1 MYDSNWIPG
10 PQCLNQDEALHTLV
24 SNAFGDIY
32 ERCFAD
38 DPLINHR
45 LPIEIRALR
54 DIEDWRVFLL
64 LTPWMLSRIYLRSDE
79 ASITVPEAWQ
89 VENRIGEP
97 YLVVGPQV
105 GFCLLEHEQLAHL
118 NYHPELGHYLMQPLM
133 LHMEG
138 YANADDVY
146 QEWNTVIE
154 TRNENIRKRQA
165 ECRCQEEIS
174 RREFFT
180 RMGRTPANTP
190 HTLQM
195 R

>member
-1 MYDSNWIPG
+1 MLYDSSWIPG
-10 PQCLNQDEALHTLV
+10 PQCLHQDDSLKTLV
-24 SNAFGDIY
+24 TNVFADVY
-32 ERCFAD
+32 ERSFAD

-64 LTPWMLSRIYLRSDE
+64 LTPWMLSRIYLRTEE
-79 ASITVPEAWQ
+79 ASINVPPAWQ

-118 NYHPELGHYLMQPLM
+118 NYHPELGHYLVQPLI

-138 YANADDVY
+138 YANAEQAY

-154 TRNENIRKRQA
+154 TRNENMRKRQA

-180 RMGRTPANTP
+180 RLGRPASNP
-190 HTLQM
+190 GQALQL
-195 R
+195 

>member
-1 MYDSNWIPG
+1 MFYDSNWIPG
-10 PQCLNQDEALHTLV
+10 PQILQQDEALKTLV
-24 SNAFGDIY
+24 TNVFSDVY
-32 ERCFAD
+32 ERSFAD

-45 LPIEIRALR
+45 LPIEMRALR
-54 DIEDWRVFLL
+54 DIDDWRVFLL
-64 LTPWMLSRIYLRSDE
+64 LTPWMLSRIYLRTEE
-79 ASITVPEAWQ
+79 AAINVPPAWQ

-118 NYHPELGHYLMQPLM
+118 NYHPELGHYLMQPLI

-138 YANADDVY
+138 YANAEEAY
-146 QEWNTVIE
+146 REWNAVIE
-154 TRNENIRKRQA
+154 TRNENMRKRQA

-180 RMGRTPANTP
+180 RFAQPADTRP
-190 HTLQM
+190 SIHA
-195 R
+195 

>member
-1 MYDSNWIPG
+1 MYNSDWIPG
-10 PQCLNQDEALHTLV
+10 PEILHQDAMLHTLV
-24 SNAFGDIY
+24 TSVYSDIY
-32 ERCFAD
+32 ERGFAN

-64 LTPWMLSRIYLRSDE
+64 LTPWMLSRIYLRSE
-79 ASITVPEAWQ
+79 ESSINVPPAWL

-97 YLVVGPQV
+97 YLVIGPQV

-118 NYHPELGHYLMQPLM
+118 NYHPELGHHLVQPLI
-133 LHMEG
+133 LHMEQYNSAG
-138 YANADDVY
+138 EVY
-146 QEWNTVIE
+146 RDWNTVIE
-154 TRNENIRKRQA
+154 TRNENMKKRQA

-180 RMGRTPANTP
+180 RMVQQNDAGQ
-190 HTLQM
+190 TL
-195 R
+195 RI